1 MVGEY
6 GEITSVRSQY
16 QSLSFAQF
24 LGGGKGSYMKDITFS
39 VVTFVVPVLKRQ
51 KVLTLSN
58 SK

>member
-39 VVTFVVPVLKRQ
+39 VVTFVVPVLKR
-51 KVLTLSN
+51 
-58 SK
+58 